1 MARNKKIN
9 KFYSF
14 LMFASVVGLVGT
26 GTRYT
31 LKLSLQERNNFDVVS
46 EVIRSKNITALA
58 LKEDEKKDE
67 AVLGAVAEDS
77 NTDQTN
83 CRPQIITNT
92 MKSTS
97 ITNFMLKQ
105 DLNPS
110 FANRVELENKY
121 GIEDYKGT
129 IEQNRQLIYFL
140 AVDNLCTN

>member
-14 LMFASVVGLVGT
+14 LTFASVVGLVGM

-31 LKLSLQERNNFDVVS
+31 LKKSLQERNNFVVIS
-46 EVIRSKNITALA
+46 EVINSKDITALA
-58 LKEDEKKDE
+58 LKEDEKKQE
-67 AVLGAVAEDS
+67 AVLGATANNNVS
-77 NTDQTN
+77 DQTK

-97 ITNFMLKQ
+97 ITTFMNNQ
-105 DLNPS
+105 AMDAS
-110 FANRVELENKY
+110 FANRANLAIKF
-121 GIEDYKGT
+121 GIDGYKGT

-140 AVDNLCTN
+140 AVDNLCEN

>member
-14 LMFASVVGLVGT
+14 LTFASVVGLVGM

-31 LKLSLQERNNFDVVS
+31 LKLSLQERNNFVVISDVIKS
-46 EVIRSKNITALA
+46 RDITALA
-58 LKEDEKKDE
+58 LREDEKKQE
-67 AVLGAVAEDS
+67 AVLGVAVDENVA
-77 NTDQTN
+77 DQTK

-97 ITNFMLKQ
+97 ITTFMNNQAL
-105 DLNPS
+105 DAS
-110 FANRVELENKY
+110 FANRASLAIKY

-140 AVDNLCTN
+140 AVDNLCEN